1 MATFEIQRLPGA
13 PKQRGVIESG
23 QRMINWLNEQNLHS
37 SVLIKL
43 NGNELDDD
51 FDIEYRFKP
60 HDHISVFDQPKNMGG
75 IKDLIKA
82 AAPWEALNPIKMT
95 KKTMAAL
102 QKTLAGDIKKTP
114 SVATGE
120 SPNNDL
126 TGQTNVARLYKGRPN
141 IYGQI
146 RSYPDLIQESLF
158 EFINN
163 KKYIT
168 EFMEIGYGRYDV
180 SSVRYSESSLTAMA
194 GASYQIYQPGEVMG
208 TINEGYAFDDVD
220 GQELAGL
227 NEDTGVIKQQATVN
241 SIVQGTYAG
250 GQISVKIIKNANFD
264 YFFGAL
270 KPLYVTFVI
279 NVTYATASGS
289 VTKNISVNGTLIS
302 ATLTNDGAVINPVQ
316 WYTFVFSDLAGSDIA
331 ETPATAT
338 INTTVFQITEYEG
351 TVVGPFFAAVES
363 SYLWFHLS
371 GSQGG
376 GKNGPVTIK
385 WWAVDDNNNIVPGT
399 EQSLAVNVKNNSGD
413 QDYVYYT
420 FKVLPAA
427 GKRRHAFS
435 LQRTNNSS
443 DSSKLYIL
451 SAHAINIR
459 SNVSYPNDTLVKVTV
474 QETEN
479 ASGIKDR
486 KYNLLA
492 QRLVISYNRS
502 TGAVDY
508 TLRPSRS
515 FADAVLHEW
524 VMVAKQD
531 VNRIDLPT
539 LYAIADRLSGSQ
551 LGYFDYTFSDA
562 KQSLG
567 ERIQVICNAAR
578 VDINWIGDV
587 LTFWRDE
594 KADVPAAVFGRSN
607 MFWDGFKVGYS
618 MSLPNGY
625 DGVTLDY
632 VDPRTN
638 KKAYIYLQVGVAGI
652 SEVTAPT
659 ENAMTV
665 SLSGCR
671 NIIQARNRA
680 WLEANRLVQS
690 RLSMTVKVFETTQ
703 VVRGAVVQCPD
714 MYDNEQQT
722 GYLKGRVGN
731 VFSTSERLKF
741 TGDMWVVMTDSL
753 GNFRGRYRAYPV
765 VGNTHAF
772 TAASEAF
779 GLNIYDGRRVQTP
792 SRYFLSSSAE
802 LNSTIW
808 RVESS
813 KPNGDDTQT
822 LSLVEY
828 TDEIYLND

>member
-23 QRMINWLNEQNLHS
+23 QRMIDWLNVQNLHS

-43 NGNELDDD
+43 NGVELEDD

-60 HDHISVFDQPKNMGG
+60 DDHISVFDQPKNMGG

-126 TGQTNVARLYKGRPN
+126 AGQINVARLYKGRPN

-194 GASYQIYQPGEVMG
+194 GASYQIYQPGQVIG

-227 NEDTGVIKQQATVN
+227 NEDNGVIKQQATVS

-264 YFFGAL
+264 YFFSAV

-279 NVTYATASGS
+279 NVTYNTASGS
-289 VTKNISVNGTLIS
+289 VTKNITVNGTLIS

-316 WYTFVFSDLAGSDIA
+316 WYTFVFSDLAGTDIA

-338 INTTVFQITEYEG
+338 INTTYFQLTEFEG

-427 GKRRHAFS
+427 GKRRYAFS

-492 QRLVISYNRS
+492 QRLVISYNRT

-508 TLRPSRS
+508 TLRASRS

-539 LYAIADRLSGSQ
+539 LYAIADRLSGTQ

-607 MFWDGFKVGYS
+607 MFWDGFKMGYS

-638 KKAYIYLQVGVAGI
+638 KKAYIYLQVGPSGI
-652 SEVTAPT
+652 NEVTAPT

-671 NIIQARNRA
+671 NILQASNRA

-703 VVRGAVVQCPD
+703 VVRGSVVQCPD
-714 MYDNEQQT
+714 MYDNVQQT

-731 VFSTSERLKF
+731 VFSTSERLEF
-741 TGDMWVVMTDSL
+741 NGDMWVVMTDSL
-753 GNFRGRYRAYPV
+753 GNFKGRYRAYAV
-765 VGNTHAF
+765 SGNSKAF
-772 TAASEAF
+772 TASAEVF
-779 GLNIYDGRRVQTP
+779 DLNIYDGKKVQTP

>member
-13 PKQRGVIESG
+13 PKQHGRLDPG
-23 QRMINWLNEQNLHS
+23 QRMIDWLDGQKLHS

-51 FDIEYRFKP
+51 FDVGYRFMVD
-60 HDHISVFDQPKNMGG
+60 DHLSVFDQPQNMGG
-75 IKDLIKA
+75 IKDLIKLS
-82 AAPWEALNPIKMT
+82 APWEALNPIKLT
-95 KKTMAAL
+95 KKAMAAL
-102 QKTLAGDIKKTP
+102 QKTLVGDIKKTP

-141 IYGQI
+141 IYGQV

-158 EFINN
+158 EYISN
-163 KKYIT
+163 KKYVT
-168 EFMEIGYGRYDV
+168 EFMEVGYGRYEI
-180 SSVRYSESSLTAMA
+180 SSVRYSESSLIAMA
-194 GASYQIYQPGEVMG
+194 GASYEIFQPGAVIG
-208 TINEGYAFDDVD
+208 TINEGYTFDDVD
-220 GQELAGL
+220 GQELDGPDKA
-227 NEDTGVIKQQATVN
+227 TGNIVHQSTTN

-250 GQISVKIIKNANFD
+250 GQISVKILKNNNFD
-264 YFFGAL
+264 YFYDIV
-270 KPLYVTFVI
+270 KPVDVTFII
-279 NVTYATASGS
+279 NVTYATASGN
-289 VTKNISVNGTLIS
+289 VTKNITVNGTLIS

-316 WYTFVFSDLAGSDIA
+316 WYTFVFSNLTGPDIN

-338 INTTVFQITEYEG
+338 INTTYFQITQYES
-351 TVVGPFFAAVES
+351 VAVGPFFSAVES
-363 SYLWFHLS
+363 TYLWIHMS
-371 GSQGG
+371 ANQAK
-376 GKNGPVTIK
+376 GKKGPVQLT
-385 WWAVDDNNNIVPGT
+385 WWKVDDDNNIIPGT
-399 EQSLAVNVKNNSGD
+399 QQSMQVNVDNNTGAY
-413 QDYVYYT
+413 DYVYYT
-420 FKVLPAA
+420 YKIQPAA
-427 GKRRHAFS
+427 GKGRYAFTARRLNNAADDNTVYILAAHAVNV
-435 LQRTNNSS
+435 RTNVTYSS
-443 DSSKLYIL
+443 
-451 SAHAINIR
+451 
-459 SNVSYPNDTLVKVTV
+459 DTLVKLTV
-474 QETEN
+474 METEN

-492 QRLVISYNRS
+492 QRLVISYNRT

-508 TLRPSRS
+508 TLRASRS

-524 VMVAKQD
+524 VIVAKQD
-531 VNRIDLPT
+531 ANRLDLPT
-539 LYAIADRLSGSQ
+539 LYAIADSLSDAQ

-567 ERIQVICNAAR
+567 ERIQIICNAAR

-594 KADVPAAVFGRSN
+594 KVDVPAAVFGRSN
-607 MFWDGFKVGYS
+607 MFWDGFKMGYS

-625 DGVTLDY
+625 DGITLDY

-638 KKAYIYLQVGVAGI
+638 KKAYIYLDVGTSGI
-652 SEVTAPT
+652 NEATAPT

-671 NIIQARNRA
+671 NILQARNRA
-680 WLEANRLVQS
+680 YLEANRLIQS
-690 RLSMTVKVFETTQ
+690 RMSMTVKVFETTQ

-722 GYLKGRVGN
+722 GYLKGRTGN
-731 VFSTSERLKF
+731 QFSTSERLIF
-741 TGDMWVVMTDSL
+741 PGDMWVVMTDSM
-753 GNFRGRYRAYPV
+753 GNFHGRYRAYPV
-765 VGNTHAF
+765 TGDSRAF
-772 TAASEAF
+772 TADAEAF
-779 GLNIYDGRRVQTP
+779 DLNIYDGRTVQTP
-792 SRYFLSSSAE
+792 SRYFIASSAE

-828 TDEIYLND
+828 TDDIYLND